1 MFSAFKFTTK
11 ITLAASVVLVIVLS
25 LFTVNNFVLMRSQ
38 TQDQLTLVLQEI
50 SQSVSQNIA
59 NWLNDRLDIVQSVAQ
74 GHLKSDSD
82 EEVRRRLQTA
92 AKAGHF
98 KNTFIGTPDGQF
110 VLNDSSIV
118 LPSDFD
124 ATTRPWYQLAM
135 RKRDTAFT
143 TPYTDATTNELT
155 ITAVVPVY
163 SNGVLSGATGGDIDM
178 GTITQIINEID
189 FLGFGYGFLLDG
201 EGRILSHPNT
211 QMNDKNMRD
220 LFGQQLNLQEEFV
233 EIEID
238 GTEKLVSFVKMH
250 GIKNVEWY
258 LGVVI
263 DKEIAYSSISSFR
276 NMALI
281 YMLLGVVV
289 IVVLMQLLLK
299 YLMRPMTHLN
309 EAIKDI
315 AQGEGDLTRRLVVE
329 NNDEF
334 GELSNYFNLFVEK
347 IHQSI
352 GKVKSTTDA
361 LENVME
367 GLQRQTQDA
376 LDIYTEQTKRTD
388 NVATAINELSSSA
401 IEISN
406 NAKHASELAT
416 GANTMSDESQSALNS
431 NIEEIGALS
440 SKMQEAQSTID
451 GLDRLTASIGQ
462 VLEVIKGVS
471 EQTNLLALNAAIEAA
486 RAGEAGRG
494 FAVVADEVRQLAQR
508 TQESTQ
514 EIENTIA
521 ELQQGSASAVAVMKL
536 SIEDSS
542 ASAEQAQSAGTKMQE
557 VSHAIESIDGM
568 NHAVANAT
576 QEQNTVIQSL
586 DSDIHGISDLCV
598 QGSASLQQT
607 LDECKTLKLQ
617 FDELENMMNKFKV

>member
-50 SQSVSQNIA
+50 SESVSQNIA
-59 NWLNDRLDIVQSVAQ
+59 NWLNDRLDIVQSVAE
-74 GHLKSDSD
+74 GHQRSDSE

-92 AKAGHF
+92 ANAGHF
-98 KNTFIGTPDGQF
+98 KNTFIGTPNGRF
-110 VLNDSSIV
+110 VLNDPTIN

-135 RKRDTAFT
+135 QKRDTAFT
-143 TPYTDATTNELT
+143 SPYTDATTNELT
-155 ITAVVPVY
+155 ITAVVPIY
-163 SNGVLSGATGGDIDM
+163 HNGQLAGATGGDIDM
-178 GTITQIINEID
+178 ATITEIINEID
-189 FLGFGYGFLLDG
+189 FLGFGYGFLIDG
-201 EGRILSHPNT
+201 DGRILGHPNT
-211 QMNDKNMRD
+211 QLNDKNMQS
-220 LFGQQLNLQEEFV
+220 LFGQKLALQEEFI
-233 EIEID
+233 ELEID
-238 GTEKLVSFVKMH
+238 ETEKLVSFVKMH
-250 GIKNVEWY
+250 GIKNVDWY

-289 IVVLMQLLLK
+289 IVVMMQLLLK
-299 YLMRPMTHLN
+299 YLMRPMNHLN

-329 NNDEF
+329 NKDEF

-352 GKVKSTTDA
+352 SKVKDTTFA
-361 LENVME
+361 LERVMD
-367 GLQRQTQDA
+367 GLQSQTQDA

-416 GANTMSDESQSALNS
+416 GANTLSDESQTALNS

-521 ELQQGSASAVAVMKL
+521 ELQQGSASAVSVMKL

-542 ASAEQAQSAGTKMQE
+542 ASAEKAQSAGTKMQE

-568 NHAVANAT
+568 NDAVANAT

-598 QGSASLQQT
+598 QGSESLKQT

-617 FDELENMMNKFKV
+617 FDELENMMSKFKV

>member
-25 LFTVNNFVLMRSQ
+25 LFTVNNFILMRSQ

-50 SQSVSQNIA
+50 SESVSQNIA
-59 NWLNDRLDIVQSVAQ
+59 NWLNDRLDIVQSVAE
-74 GHLKSDSD
+74 GHKRSDSE

-92 AKAGHF
+92 ANAGHF
-98 KNTFIGTPDGQF
+98 KNTFIGTPNGRF
-110 VLNDSSIV
+110 VLNDPNIN

-135 RKRDTAFT
+135 QKRDTAFT
-143 TPYTDATTNELT
+143 SPYLDATTNELT
-155 ITAVVPVY
+155 ITAVVPIY
-163 SNGVLSGATGGDIDM
+163 QNGQLSGATGGDIDM
-178 GTITQIINEID
+178 ATITEIINEID
-189 FLGFGYGFLLDG
+189 FLGFGYGFLLNGD
-201 EGRILSHPNT
+201 GRILSHPNT
-211 QMNDKNMRD
+211 QLNDKNMQS
-220 LFGQQLNLQEEFV
+220 LFGQKLALNESFV
-233 EIEID
+233 ELEID

-289 IVVLMQLLLK
+289 IVVMMQLLLK
-299 YLMRPMTHLN
+299 YLMRPMNHLN

-352 GKVKSTTDA
+352 AKVKETTFA
-361 LENVME
+361 LEQVME
-367 GLQRQTQDA
+367 GLQSQTQDA
-376 LDIYTEQTKRTD
+376 LDIYVEQTKRTD

-416 GANTMSDESQSALNS
+416 GANTLSDESQQALNS

-521 ELQQGSASAVAVMKL
+521 ELQQGSASAVSVMKL

-542 ASAEQAQSAGTKMQE
+542 ASAEKAQSAGTKMQE

-568 NHAVANAT
+568 NDAVANAT

-607 LDECKTLKLQ
+607 LHECKSLKLQ

>member
-38 TQDQLTLVLQEI
+38 TQEQLTLVLQEI
-50 SQSVSQNIA
+50 SESVSQNIA
-59 NWLNDRLDIVQSVAQ
+59 NWLNDRLDIVQSVAE
-74 GHLKSDSD
+74 GHQRSDSE

-92 AKAGHF
+92 ANAGHF
-98 KNTFIGTPDGQF
+98 KNTFIGTPNGRF
-110 VLNDSSIV
+110 VLNDPTIN

-135 RKRDTAFT
+135 QKRDTAFT
-143 TPYTDATTNELT
+143 SPYTDATTNELT
-155 ITAVVPVY
+155 ITAVVPIY
-163 SNGVLSGATGGDIDM
+163 HNGQLAGATGGDIDM
-178 GTITQIINEID
+178 ATITEIINEID
-189 FLGFGYGFLLDG
+189 FLGFGYGFLIDG
-201 EGRILSHPNT
+201 DGRILGHPNT
-211 QMNDKNMRD
+211 QLNDKNMQS
-220 LFGQQLNLQEEFV
+220 LFGQKLALQEEFI
-233 EIEID
+233 ELEID
-238 GTEKLVSFVKMH
+238 ETEKLVSFVKMH
-250 GIKNVEWY
+250 GIKNVDWY

-289 IVVLMQLLLK
+289 IVVMMQLLLK
-299 YLMRPMTHLN
+299 YLMRPMNHLN

-329 NNDEF
+329 NKDEF

-352 GKVKSTTDA
+352 SKVKDTTFA
-361 LENVME
+361 LERVMD
-367 GLQRQTQDA
+367 GLQSQTQDA

-416 GANTMSDESQSALNS
+416 GANTLSDESQTALNS

-521 ELQQGSASAVAVMKL
+521 ELQQGSASAVSVMKL

-542 ASAEQAQSAGTKMQE
+542 ASAEKAQSAGTKMQE

-568 NHAVANAT
+568 NDAVANAT

-598 QGSASLQQT
+598 QGSESLKQT

-617 FDELENMMNKFKV
+617 FDELENMMSKFKV